1 MKDVQPRSV
10 GTVFLIGMMCS
21 GKSTVGRLLAPLMGL
36 PFIDLDREIERGVG
50 PLLPFVQKEGEEAF
64 RLLEQEA
71 LGAAISGPDAV
82 VSTGGGT
89 PCFGDNLDRMR
100 ERGTVAL
107 LQPPFEALMTR
118 IERSGGD
125 RPLLYG
131 LKGDALRARV
141 AELLAER
148 RTCYA
153 GAHLRVE
160 SDASAAEIASLLFD
174 ATRDQAR

>member
-1 MKDVQPRSV
+1 MVDERDDSM
-10 GTVFLIGMMCS
+10 GSVFLIGMMCS
-21 GKSTVGRLLAPLMGL
+21 GKSTVGRLLAPLLGL
-36 PFIDLDREIERGVG
+36 PFVDLDREIEREVG
-50 PLLPFVQKEGEEAF
+50 PLLPFVQKEGEVAF
-64 RLLEQEA
+64 RLLEKEA

-89 PCFGDNLDRMR
+89 PCFGDNLERMR

-118 IERSGGD
+118 IVRSGGD
-125 RPLLYG
+125 RPLLFG

-141 AELLAER
+141 ADLLAER
-148 RTCYA
+148 RTCYE

-160 SDASAAEIASLLFD
+160 SESSAAEIASLLAD
-174 ATRDQAR
+174 AMRYQAR